1 MRTSTIIT
9 AAAALFFTATA
20 QAQTSSAP
28 RKLTLEQCIATALK
42 NNYGVRA
49 AQNETEKAEILQA
62 TAWDLDKTSVS
73 LSQDPTSGGSPDNAL
88 TLSQTFEFPTVYT
101 SRRNTL
107 KAETAVAK
115 SRTDISRKQLAQEV
129 ATAYTEM
136 VYALEKQNILP
147 SQDSILDNYLKLAS
161 IRYKAGEARQLER
174 LTASRM
180 KHENEMEIE
189 RAKTDY
195 LSLQHKIGQ
204 LLNTDENILPADGK
218 LVALDYHETTG
229 YDFAQSAEGNLN
241 AREIEKADKAVKEA
255 KSGYLPNFSVGLST
269 QLVLKGWNP
278 YGVDR
283 SRFAKGNF
291 MGFEVG
297 VGLPLFFGATRA
309 KVKAAIKERE
319 TAELYA
325 QQQRLQIQSEYLAER
340 NNLDAAKKR
349 MDYYQSEGLGEAQE
363 MERIA
368 RVSYENGDIGYM
380 EYVQG
385 LLEAMNTRLKYAE
398 TVKEYNIAVINL
410 NTIAK

>member
-1 MRTSTIIT
+1 MRTSIII
-9 AAAALFFTATA
+9 AATSALFAITTA
-20 QAQTSSAP
+20 QAQSNNAP
-28 RKLTLEQCIATALK
+28 RKLTLEQCVATALK
-42 NNYGVRA
+42 NNYGVQA
-49 AQNETEKAEILQA
+49 AQTQTEKAEILQA
-62 TAWDLDKTSVS
+62 TAWDLDKTSLS

-129 ATAYTEM
+129 ATTYTEM
-136 VYALEKQNILP
+136 VYSLEKQRILL
-147 SQDSILDNYLKLAS
+147 SQDSILDNYLHLAS
-161 IRYKAGEARQLER
+161 IRYKAGEARQLEK

-189 RAKTDY
+189 RAKTEY
-195 LSLQHKIGQ
+195 LSLQHKICQ
-204 LLNTDENILPADGK
+204 LLNTDVNIIPADAK
-218 LVALDYHETTG
+218 LTALNYQKKSN

-241 AREIEKADKAVKEA
+241 THEIEKADKAVKEA

-325 QQQRLQIQSEYLAER
+325 QQEKQRIQSQYLAER
-340 NNLDAAKKR
+340 NNLDAAQKR
-349 MDYYQSEGLGEAQE
+349 MDYYQNEGLGEAQE
-363 MERIA
+363 IERIA
-368 RVSYENGDIGYM
+368 RISYENGDIGYM

-385 LLEAMNTRLKYAE
+385 LLEAMNTRMKYAE
-398 TVKEYNIAVINL
+398 TVKQYNIAVINL
-410 NTIAK
+410 QTIAK

>member
-107 KAETAVAK
+107 KAETAVTK

-136 VYALEKQNILP
+136 VYSLEKQNILL

-204 LLNTDENILPADGK
+204 LLNTDEKILPADVK
-218 LVALDYHETTG
+218 LVALDYHETAD

-325 QQQRLQIQSEYLAER
+325 QQQRQQIRSEYLAER
-340 NNLDAAKKR
+340 NNLDAAKNAWTTIKAKGLAKR
-349 MDYYQSEGLGEAQE
+349 RKWRE
-363 MERIA
+363 
-368 RVSYENGDIGYM
+368 
-380 EYVQG
+380 
-385 LLEAMNTRLKYAE
+385 
-398 TVKEYNIAVINL
+398 
-410 NTIAK
+410 